1 MTRHASTGGN
11 ASRPELISGA
21 LVKTGSPVEFATFP
35 TFRVKP
41 WPKRKVKML

>member
-1 MTRHASTGGN
+1 MTRLASTEEN

-21 LVKTGSPVEFATFP
+21 RAKTGSPVEFATFP